1 MTLQALRDRLILV
14 EANHLGAQ
22 LPILLM
28 SSFYYENWR
37 PSTSPSQERKKD
49 EFFNSIRNRLQNV
62 NANMDIEGMVRA
74 VFRVLVM
81 YVSTGEI
88 EDMTGI
94 LPSGLKNYALNQ

>member
-1 MTLQALRDRLILV
+1 MTLQVLRDRLILL

-62 NANMDIEGMVRA
+62 NANMDIEGMA
-74 VFRVLVM
+74 
-81 YVSTGEI
+81 GEI
-88 EDMTGI
+88 EVMTGI
-94 LPSGLKNYALNQ
+94 LPSGLKKLCFESVRA

>member
-1 MTLQALRDRLILV
+1 MTLQALRDRLILL

-62 NANMDIEGMVRA
+62 NANMDIEGMA
-74 VFRVLVM
+74 
-81 YVSTGEI
+81 GEI
-88 EDMTGI
+88 EVMTGI